1 MRLRQLATTQSVVF
15 FAPPEVNQSIRDLR
29 KKFYGNID
37 SYDIICWL
45 LKQTCRTI
53 EQAQPLYYSHGVH
66 FCHRTQGALDNPEFL
81 DNADERDAYLK
92 VLRQK
97 EHQTLEQLYQPRL
110 KAAKSAKVSE
120 SLSPQIAAFRKEL
133 NVRRKGFQD
142 SGNAVHGSALQEVE
156 QEREVAF
163 EVEVVREVE
172 KPVHYSPLS
181 FPGLHQDIID
191 FVKTGTL
198 AARSGGYEHAF
209 MTLQRTALGLKYAI
223 NNEAAT
229 SRLFVSK
236 EFSRT
241 VSMPQ
246 GRPNDNFLVC
256 WKFLYALDSNSPVQH
271 DILDTR

>member
-29 KKFYGNID
+29 KKKFYERID

-81 DNADERDAYLK
+81 DSADERDAYLQ

-110 KAAKSAKVSE
+110 KQPKSAKVTG
-120 SLSPQIAAFRKEL
+120 SLSPQIAAFMKEL
-133 NVRRKGFQD
+133 NDRRKGFQD

-156 QEREVAF
+156 QEREVAY

-181 FPGLHQDIID
+181 FPGLHKDIVE
-191 FVKTGTL
+191 FVKTGRIV
-198 AARSGGYEHAF
+198 ARSGGYEHAF
-209 MTLQRTALGLKYAI
+209 TTLQRTALGLKYVI
-223 NNEAAT
+223 NSEAAASKLLV
-229 SRLFVSK
+229 SR

-241 VSMPQ
+241 VSIPL

-256 WKFLYALDSNSPVQH
+256 WEFLICLDSGLLV
-271 DILDTR
+271 